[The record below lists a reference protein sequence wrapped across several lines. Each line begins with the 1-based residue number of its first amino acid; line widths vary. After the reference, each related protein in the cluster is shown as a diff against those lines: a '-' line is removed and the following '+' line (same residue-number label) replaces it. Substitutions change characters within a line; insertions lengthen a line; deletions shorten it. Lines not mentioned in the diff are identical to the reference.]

1 MAKDRKWAWKQFG
14 ELKTCYDLETY
25 LDGREYDHGG
35 YFHYT
40 KLEIADSILRNR
52 EFWLSNVSGFNDTV
66 DSRQFGK
73 GEQPYFSLCFSTGL
87 SENLP
92 LWYLYS
98 GIDGHGARLQVSKT
112 WVRSLIQHGTFYLCR
127 TEKDKVLER
136 IMPLKHNGSTKS
148 MELTFR
154 DVIYAQPRGNSY
166 ALKYNTM
173 TNYKIPTHEFEK
185 YMAKHIGFCKSLIW
199 YYEKETRLL
208 VHLIGEADAEWRRQ
222 IQGIST
228 ENLRVTLSFDDL
240 LFRRIK
246 LTLVPNIA
254 PDEIDSYIGD
264 QDGIQQLLRA
274 TAPVYASQ
282 YAGTIKLRLCDNC
295 KLKQKLSPSSQTN

>member
-1 MAKDRKWAWKQFG
+1 M
-14 ELKTCYDLETY
+14 ETY
-25 LDGREYDHGG
+25 LDGREYEHGG

-66 DSRQFGK
+66 DSGQFGK

-98 GIDGHGARLQVSKT
+98 GIDGH
-112 WVRSLIQHGTFYLCR
+112 
-127 TEKDKVLER
+127 
-136 IMPLKHNGSTKS
+136 
-148 MELTFR
+148 
-154 DVIYAQPRGNSY
+154 DVIYAQPRDSCY

-173 TNYKIPTHEFEK
+173 TNYQIQTHEFEK

-228 ENLRVTLSFDDL
+228 ENLKVTLSFNDT

-246 LTLVPNIA
+246 LTLAPNIA
-254 PDEIDSYIGD
+254 PDEIDGYIGD
-264 QDGIQQLLRA
+264 KDGIQQLLRA
-274 TAPVYASQ
+274 TSSVHASQ

-295 KLKQKLSPSSQTN
+295 KLKQELSLSSQTN

>member
-1 MAKDRKWAWKQFG
+1 MA
-14 ELKTCYDLETY
+14 
-25 LDGREYDHGG
+25 RE
-35 YFHYT
+35 
-40 KLEIADSILRNR
+40 
-52 EFWLSNVSGFNDTV
+52 SN
-66 DSRQFGK
+66 
-73 GEQPYFSLCFSTGL
+73 PYFSLCFSTGL

-112 WVRSLIQHGTFYLCR
+112 WVRDLIRHGTFHLCR
-127 TEKDKVLER
+127 IKDNKADP
-136 IMPLKHNGSTKS
+136 IMPLTIQES
-148 MELTFR
+148 MELEFW
-154 DVIYAQPRGNSY
+154 DVIYAQPRDSCY

-173 TNYKIPTHEFEK
+173 TNYQIQTHEFEK

-228 ENLRVTLSFDDL
+228 ENLKVTLSFNDT

-246 LTLVPNIA
+246 LTLAPNIA
-254 PDEIDSYIGD
+254 PDEIDGYIGD
-264 QDGIQQLLRA
+264 KDGIQQLLRA
-274 TAPVYASQ
+274 TSSVHASQ

-295 KLKQKLSPSSQTN
+295 KLKQELSLSSQTN

>member
-1 MAKDRKWAWKQFG
+1 MARDREWAWNQFG
-14 ELKTCYDLETY
+14 KLKTCYDLEAY
-25 LDGREYDHGG
+25 LEGREYDHRG

-66 DSRQFGK
+66 DSRQFGE

-112 WVRSLIQHGTFYLCR
+112 WVRDLIRHGTFHLSR
-127 TEKDKVLER
+127 IEDNKAKR
-136 IMPLKHNGSTKS
+136 IMALTIQES
-148 MELTFR
+148 MELEFR
-154 DVIYAQPRGNSY
+154 DVIYAQPRDSCY

-173 TNYKIPTHEFEK
+173 TNYQIPTHEFEK
-185 YMAKHIGFCKSLIW
+185 YMAKHIGFCKGLIW

-208 VHLIGEADAEWRRQ
+208 VHLIGEADAEWRQR
-222 IQGIST
+222 IQRPST
-228 ENLRVTLSFDDL
+228 ENLRVTLSFDDA

-246 LTLVPNIA
+246 LTLAPNIA
-254 PDEIDSYIGD
+254 PNEIDGYIGD
-264 QDGIQQLLRA
+264 KDGIQQLLQA
-274 TAPVYASQ
+274 VAPVHVSQ

-295 KLKQKLSPSSQTN
+295 KLKQKLFLSSQTN

>member
-1 MAKDRKWAWKQFG
+1 MAKKREWAWSQFG
-14 ELKTCYDLETY
+14 HLKTCHDLETY
-25 LDGREYDHGG
+25 LDGREYEHGG

-66 DSRQFGK
+66 DSGQFGK

-112 WVRSLIQHGTFYLCR
+112 WVRDLIRHGTFHLCR
-127 TEKDKVLER
+127 IKDNKADP
-136 IMPLKHNGSTKS
+136 IMPLTIQES
-148 MELTFR
+148 MELEFW
-154 DVIYAQPRGNSY
+154 DVIYAQPRDSCY

-173 TNYKIPTHEFEK
+173 TNYQIQTHEFEK

-228 ENLRVTLSFDDL
+228 ENLKVTLSFNDT

-246 LTLVPNIA
+246 LTLAPNIA
-254 PDEIDSYIGD
+254 HDEIDGYIGD
-264 QDGIQQLLRA
+264 KDGIQQLLRA
-274 TAPVYASQ
+274 TSSVHASQ

-295 KLKQKLSPSSQTN
+295 KLKQELSLSSQTN

>member
-1 MAKDRKWAWKQFG
+1 M
-14 ELKTCYDLETY
+14 ETY
-25 LDGREYDHGG
+25 LDGREYEHGG

-66 DSRQFGK
+66 DSGQFGK

-112 WVRSLIQHGTFYLCR
+112 WVRDLIRHGTFHLCR
-127 TEKDKVLER
+127 IKDNKADP
-136 IMPLKHNGSTKS
+136 IMPLTIQES
-148 MELTFR
+148 MELEFW
-154 DVIYAQPRGNSY
+154 DVIYAQPRDSCY

-173 TNYKIPTHEFEK
+173 TNYQIQTHEFEK

-228 ENLRVTLSFDDL
+228 ENLKVTLSFNDT

-246 LTLVPNIA
+246 LTLAPNIA
-254 PDEIDSYIGD
+254 PDEIDGYIGD
-264 QDGIQQLLRA
+264 KDGIQQLLRA
-274 TAPVYASQ
+274 TSSVHASQ

-295 KLKQKLSPSSQTN
+295 KLKQELSLSSQTN

>member
-1 MAKDRKWAWKQFG
+1 MAKDRKWAWSQFG
-14 ELKTCYDLETY
+14 QLKTCHDLETY
-25 LDGREYDHGG
+25 LDGREFDHGG

-40 KLEIADSILRNR
+40 KLEIADSILRNS
-52 EFWLSNVSGFNDTV
+52 EFWLSNVSGFNDTI
-66 DSRQFGK
+66 DSGQFGE

-98 GIDGHGARLQVSKT
+98 GIDGHGARIQVSKT
-112 WVRSLIQHGTFYLCR
+112 WVRDLIRHGTFHLCGI
-127 TEKDKVLER
+127 KDNKAEQ
-136 IMPLKHNGSTKS
+136 IMPLTIQES
-148 MELTFR
+148 MELAFR
-154 DVIYAQPRGNSY
+154 DVIYAQPRGNYY

-173 TNYKIPTHEFEK
+173 TNYQIPKREFK
-185 YMAKHIGFCKSLIW
+185 QYMKNNIGFCKGLIW

-208 VHLIGEADAEWRRQ
+208 VHLLGEADAEWRRL
-222 IQGIST
+222 IHSTPT
-228 ENLRVTLSFDDL
+228 ENLKVTLSFDDA

-246 LTLVPNIA
+246 LTLAPNIA